1 MARLPG
7 RRWAIASA
15 VVLLAVAAVLLY
27 ARADR
32 TACFSYTDYQ
42 RIQNGMSREP
52 VAELLGSPG
61 EETKSIPGFPAYVHL
76 PGAPPG
82 WTGVVWGDTFVHWQ
96 DGDRDI
102 YVGFAEGRVT
112 SKHYWEPSL

>member
-1 MARLPG
+1 VAVS
-7 RRWAIASA
+7 RRSWLIASA
-15 VVLLAVAAVLLY
+15 AAWLTVAAGLLY
-27 ARADR
+27 SWADR
-32 TACFSYTDYQ
+32 PGSFSHSNYQ
-42 RIQNGMSREP
+42 RIENGMSREQ

-61 EETKSIPGFPAYVHL
+61 EETKTIPGFPAYVHL

-96 DGDRDI
+96 SGSRDI
-102 YVGFAEGRVT
+102 YVGFFEGRVS